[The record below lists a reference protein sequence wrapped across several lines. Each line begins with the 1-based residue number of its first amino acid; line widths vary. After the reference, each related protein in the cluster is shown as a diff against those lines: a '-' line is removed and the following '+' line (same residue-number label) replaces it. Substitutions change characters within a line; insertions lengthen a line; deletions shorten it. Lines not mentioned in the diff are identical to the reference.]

1 MSESNDNA
9 STVALLLVLFEH
21 QTSRALL
28 CTNFTEISLIVNCY
42 TFPKLKIRNLNQ
54 KIFKIKLMVVQ
65 DYSAKMGTIKKG
77 LEHKESLLSIFVV
90 LS

>member
-1 MSESNDNA
+1 MFGSNDNA

-42 TFPKLKIRNLNQ
+42 TFPKLKIRDLIPKNFQNQ
-54 KIFKIKLMVVQ
+54 TNGSSKLLRQ
-65 DYSAKMGTIKKG
+65 NGN
-77 LEHKESLLSIFVV
+77 H
-90 LS
+90 